1 MLEKENRY
9 LWSRIVMN
17 WMPTWSKPY
26 KILISFVSYLDQILT
41 RLHELEEKTR
51 NESRERA
58 LLIDENKKMA
68 AEINQLK
75 STVIT
80 LKEDNDR
87 VLTLLDAK
95 QNAWIEV
102 EAKKRSN
109 ISPSK
114 STTTPVENRFEAVSV
129 EDHDQSQ
136 VLPANNPKTH
146 EKIDTQPQ
154 LNAYRSKQK
163 EKFAKS
169 KNGSA

>member
-1 MLEKENRY
+1 
-9 LWSRIVMN
+9 
-17 WMPTWSKPY
+17 
-26 KILISFVSYLDQILT
+26 
-41 RLHELEEKTR
+41 
-51 NESRERA
+51 
-58 LLIDENKKMA
+58 MA

-114 STTTPVENRFEAVSV
+114 STTAPVKNRFEALSV
-129 EDHDQSQ
+129 EDQDQSQ
-136 VLPANNPKTH
+136 VLPADNPTIH
-146 EKIDTQPQ
+146 EKIDTQAQ
-154 LNAYRSKQK
+154 LNAYHSKQK

-169 KNGSA
+169 KNGSAKETKKTADYEDHKAKLIRINHEAAIPATNRQPFFQRATKRTKKWTNYLRFVKEQLSM

>member
-1 MLEKENRY
+1 
-9 LWSRIVMN
+9 MN

-26 KILISFVSYLDQILT
+26 VSLDSSESQNESEKSINDEAQGNFDQILT

-114 STTTPVENRFEAVSV
+114 STTTPVENRFEALSV
-129 EDHDQSQ
+129 EDHDLSQ
-136 VLPANNPKTH
+136 VLPAYNHTTQ
-146 EKIDTQPQ
+146 EKIDTQAQ

-163 EKFAKS
+163 GKIC
-169 KNGSA
+169 